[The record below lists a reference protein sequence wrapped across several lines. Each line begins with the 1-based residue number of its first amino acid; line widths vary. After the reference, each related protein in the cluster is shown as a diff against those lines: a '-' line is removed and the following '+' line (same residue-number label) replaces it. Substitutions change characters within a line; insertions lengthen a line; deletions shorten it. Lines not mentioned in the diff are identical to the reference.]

1 MKKSFTLIE
10 LLVVIAIIAILAAM
24 LLPAL
29 SKAREKARSISC
41 VSNHKQIALAA
52 AMYSDDSNGFL
63 IMSLL
68 SPLSWNRPTWYDAM
82 NYLKY
87 LPDGGAAASCPAVT
101 SKPEKN
107 ANSSYQ
113 AIYGVN
119 CTCNALATGVFA
131 STTNN
136 TSSWGEQRCYNIK
149 MVKNPSEGI
158 YTMDSAE
165 TDGTQ
170 TYSIV
175 ITNAAGGKAC
185 ARHGGRING
194 DYVDGHAE
202 SILPKQWALQLYN
215 GGMHQAR
222 GKDYPYGWVDGADP
236 ATIIPVDAF

>member
-29 SKAREKARSISC
+29 AKAREKARSISC
-41 VSNHKQIALAA
+41 ISNHKQIALAA
-52 AMYSDDSNGFL
+52 AMYSDDHNGIL

-68 SPLSWNRPTWYDAM
+68 SGLSWNRPTWYDAM
-82 NYLKY
+82 AYLKY
-87 LPDGGAAASCPAVT
+87 LPDGGAAASCPAA
-101 SKPEKN
+101 SKPTKN
-107 ANSSYQ
+107 ANNSYQ
-113 AIYGVN
+113 DIYGVN
-119 CTCNALATGVFA
+119 CTCNALAPGVFA
-131 STTNN
+131 STTND
-136 TSSWGEQRCYNIK
+136 TATWGEQRCYNLK
-149 MVKNPSEGI
+149 AVKNPSQGI
-158 YTMDSAE
+158 YAMDSAT

-194 DYVDGHAE
+194 DFVDGHAE
-202 SILPKQWALQLYN
+202 SLLPKQWAIYLYE

-222 GKDYPYGWVDGADP
+222 GQNYPYGWVDVSDP
-236 ATIIPVDAF
+236 ATIIGVHAF